1 MEKTEGR
8 PTALLVDDDDVTRF
22 FTLAV
27 LEEKGFA
34 VTEVD
39 SGEAALAAFQHE
51 RADVV
56 LLDALMPGIDGF
68 DTCRKIR
75 AIPGGEHVPVLML
88 TGLDDEGSIARAYEA
103 GATDFFVKSDH
114 WALLVQRIRY
124 LLRASR
130 MRDELAKSRAKEAR
144 AQRIARL
151 GHWEWDIPNR
161 QFLASEECFRLMG
174 QPTTQKAIPEKQFWQ
189 CLHIEDQLRVKTIV
203 ERALKDGNIAQLECR
218 LVGADGLIR
227 TVHFESEA
235 EHDEH
240 GVAFRMHGVIQDITE
255 RKHTED
261 QIRLLANYDSLTGLA
276 NRRLFREQF
285 SITLERAHQSGGC
298 VAVLF
303 VDLDRFKQIND
314 TLGHA
319 AGDQLLIEVAGRLNR
334 SVRDHRLGGRNADVV
349 ARLGGDE
356 FTIMLAELNSPA
368 DAEIVARR
376 VLSVLREPVRLVGQ
390 ECITSG
396 SIGIAVFPRDGED
409 AETMLRNA
417 DTAMYAAK
425 ANGKNNMQVYK
436 PGPNAVSKDRL
447 ILEHALHKA
456 LERNQLILHYQP
468 QIDTRLGK
476 IVGAEALM
484 RWQHE
489 GKLVPPGEFIP
500 LAEEVGLIIP
510 FGEWAIKT
518 TVGQNRAWVDMGF
531 EALPIAVNIPGSH
544 FERANFVEQV
554 QEVLKRQGLD
564 AKYLELEITETTL
577 MQNLSATLPTLDAL
591 TALGIRLSVDDFGT
605 GYSSLSYLRR
615 LPIDTLKIDAS
626 FVRDLQKGSDNEAI
640 VAAIIAMASSLNL
653 RVIAEGVETYD
664 QMCLLHAYGCHIM
677 QGYYF
682 SRPVPAADFAAFR
695 REYGDQKQLPAIKS
709 QSKSSVV
716 SLLRAA
722 GEKAR

>member
-1 MEKTEGR
+1 MEKTEGH
-8 PTALLVDDDDVTRF
+8 PTALLIDDDDVARLL
-22 FTLAV
+22 TLTA
-27 LEEKGFA
+27 LEEQGFT
-34 VTEVD
+34 VTEAAC
-39 SGEAALAAFQHE
+39 GEDAIAAFQREH
-51 RADVV
+51 ADVV

-75 AIPGGEHVPVLML
+75 TLPGGEHVPVLML

-151 GHWEWDIPNR
+151 GHWEWDIPNK
-161 QFLASEECFRLMG
+161 QFLVSEECFRLMG
-174 QPTTQKAIPEKQFWQ
+174 QPIWQQSIPEEQFWQ
-189 CLHIEDQLRVKTIV
+189 CLHIEDQVRVKTIV
-203 ERALKDGNIAQLECR
+203 ERALKDGKIAQLECR
-218 LVGADGLIR
+218 LVGADGVIR

-235 EHDEH
+235 EQDGH
-240 GVAFRMHGVIQDITE
+240 GAAFRMHGVIQDITE
-255 RKHTED
+255 RKHAED

-276 NRRLFREQF
+276 NRRLFREYF
-285 SITLERAHQSGGC
+285 STALDRARQSGGC

-319 AGDQLLIEVAGRLNR
+319 AGDQLLMEVAARLNR
-334 SVRDHRLGGRNADVV
+334 SVRDHNLGGRNADVV

-356 FTIMLAELNSPA
+356 FTILLAGLKSPA
-368 DAEIVARR
+368 DADVVARR
-376 VLSVLREPVRLVGQ
+376 ILLALREPIRLVGQ

-396 SIGIAVFPRDGED
+396 SIGIAVFPRDGDD
-409 AETMLRNA
+409 AETLLRNA

-425 ANGKNNMQVYK
+425 ANGKNNLQTYK
-436 PGPNAVSKDRL
+436 PGLNAASKDRL
-447 ILEHALHKA
+447 MLEHALHKA
-456 LERNQLILHYQP
+456 LDRKELILHYQP

-489 GKLVPPGEFIP
+489 GRLVPPGEFIP

-510 FGEWAIKT
+510 FGEWAIT
-518 TVGQNRAWVDMGF
+518 TVVAQNRVWVDAGF

-544 FERANFVEQV
+544 FERSNIVEMI

-577 MQNLSATLPTLDAL
+577 MRNLAATMPTLDAL

-640 VAAIIAMASSLNL
+640 VAAIIAMARSLNL
-653 RVIAEGVETYD
+653 RVIAEGVETYE

-682 SRPVPAADFAAFR
+682 SRPIPAADFASFR
-695 REYGDQKQLPAIKS
+695 REYGEQKQLPKMKS
-709 QSKSSVV
+709 KGKSSAI

-722 GEKAR
+722 SEKTP

>member
-1 MEKTEGR
+1 MEKTEGH
-8 PTALLVDDDDVTRF
+8 PTALLIDDDDVARLL
-22 FTLAV
+22 TLAA
-27 LEEKGFA
+27 LEQQGFT
-34 VTEVD
+34 VTEAAC
-39 SGEAALAAFQHE
+39 GEDGLAAFQLG

-68 DTCRKIR
+68 DTCRRIR
-75 AIPGGEHVPVLML
+75 KLPGGEHVPVLML
-88 TGLDDEGSIARAYEA
+88 TGLDDEGSIAHAYEA

-151 GHWEWDIPNR
+151 GHWEWDIPNK

-174 QPTTQKAIPEKQFWQ
+174 QPVSLRAIPEQQFWS
-189 CLHIEDQLRVKTIV
+189 CLHIEDQVRVTSIV
-203 ERALKDGNIAQLECR
+203 GRALKDGNIAQLECR

-235 EHDEH
+235 EQDEH
-240 GVAFRMHGVIQDITE
+240 GAAFRMHGVIQDITE
-255 RKHTED
+255 RKHAED
-261 QIRLLANYDSLTGLA
+261 QIRMLANYDSLTGLA

-285 SITLERAHQSGGC
+285 ALTLERARLNAGC

-319 AGDQLLIEVAGRLNR
+319 AGDQLLMEVAARLNR
-334 SVRDHRLGGRNADVV
+334 SVRDRNLGGRNADVV

-356 FTIMLAELNSPA
+356 FTIMLAGLNSPA
-368 DAEIVARR
+368 DADVVARR
-376 VLSVLREPVRLVGQ
+376 ILAVLREPIRLVGQ
-390 ECITSG
+390 ECIISG
-396 SIGIAVFPRDGED
+396 SVGISIFPRDGDD
-409 AETMLRNA
+409 AETLLRNA

-425 ANGKNNMQVYK
+425 ANGKNNMQSYK
-436 PGPNAVSKDRL
+436 PGLNAASKDRL
-447 ILEHALHKA
+447 ILEQALHKA
-456 LERNQLILHYQP
+456 LERNELILHYQP

-484 RWQHE
+484 RWQRD

-500 LAEEVGLIIP
+500 LAEEIGLIIP
-510 FGEWAIKT
+510 FGEWAIRT
-518 TVGQNRAWVDMGF
+518 TIGQNRAWVDSGF

-544 FERANFVEQV
+544 FERSNFVDMV
-554 QEVLKRQGLD
+554 QEALKRQGMD

-577 MQNLSATLPTLDAL
+577 MRNLVATLPTLDAL
-591 TALGIRLSVDDFGT
+591 TKLGIRLSVDDFGT

-615 LPIDTLKIDAS
+615 LPIDTLKIDGS

-640 VAAIIAMASSLNL
+640 VAAIIAMARSLNL
-653 RVIAEGVETYD
+653 RVIAEGVETHD

-682 SRPVPAADFAAFR
+682 SRAVPAADFAAFR
-695 REYGDQKQLPAIKS
+695 REYGEQKVVPKMKS
-709 QSKSSVV
+709 HAKSSVIN
-716 SLLRAA
+716 LLRAA
-722 GEKAR
+722 TEKAR